1 MRGFILSG
9 WPQSPRPT
17 RQSGAQGK
25 LLKEV
30 ARHLAV
36 RMSYEDVVRVAQA
49 KIAPARMARI
59 ARDELR
65 VKDEPYSV
73 HDFLK
78 PGIEELCQLLPL
90 VPGAADYFR
99 Q

>member
-1 MRGFILSG
+1 MRGSISTAC
-9 WPQSPRPT
+9 RPIAKADADA
-17 RQSGAQGK
+17 GAQGK
-25 LLKEV
+25 LLKET

-49 KIAPARMARI
+49 KIAPERMRRI
-59 ARDELR
+59 AREELR

-78 PGIEELCQLLPL
+78 PGIEELLP
-90 VPGAADYFR
+90 VAAAVAGAADPAL
-99 Q
+99 